1 MNRKLISRSNY
12 ILKKVLNKEEN
23 IDILQDI
30 IESIIGIE
38 ISKIKIKPY
47 LEKMSKY
54 LPSEENFGIVD
65 VRIKTKDGQELNVG
79 MQIIDGY
86 YVQNKI
92 LLYYAQI
99 HGNQLEYDD
108 EEIVKTI
115 TINIL
120 DFEYFKTEKCHKII
134 KIRESTNSI
143 ELDGLELHVLELPKF
158 TKKQKKLEAKEDGW
172 LAYLEGSDKEQ
183 IKKAKEK
190 YEKIRKLDEVLE
202 EYWEN
207 EKME

>member
-1 MNRKLISRSNY
+1 MNRKLISKSNY

-47 LEKMSKY
+47 LDKMSKY

-120 DFEYFKTEKCHKII
+120 DFEYFKTEECHKII

-143 ELDGLELHVLELPKF
+143 ELDGLELHVLELPKIK
-158 TKKQKKLEAKEDGW
+158 KKQSKIETKEDGW
-172 LAYLEGSDKEQ
+172 LAYLEGSDKEK

-190 YEKIRKLDEVLE
+190 NEKIRKLDEVLE

>member
-1 MNRKLISRSNY
+1 MNRKLISKSNY

-86 YVQNKI
+86 YVQNMGLWLDIKCFFMTI
-92 LLYYAQI
+92 LYVLQRKDI
-99 HGNQLEYDD
+99 IEGNSNKEL
-108 EEIVKTI
+108 
-115 TINIL
+115 IN
-120 DFEYFKTEKCHKII
+120 DSII
-134 KIRESTNSI
+134 
-143 ELDGLELHVLELPKF
+143 
-158 TKKQKKLEAKEDGW
+158 
-172 LAYLEGSDKEQ
+172 
-183 IKKAKEK
+183 
-190 YEKIRKLDEVLE
+190 
-202 EYWEN
+202 EN
-207 EKME
+207 VD

>member
-1 MNRKLISRSNY
+1 MYRKLISKSNY

-120 DFEYFKTEKCHKII
+120 DFEYFKTEECHKII
-134 KIRESTNSI
+134 KIRDATHSI

-158 TKKQKKLEAKEDGW
+158 KKKLSKIETKEDGW
-172 LAYLEGSDKEQ
+172 LAYLEGSDKEK

-190 YEKIRKLDEVLE
+190 NEKIRKLDEVLE